1 MAYEFLNLEQEGAVA
16 VVTINRPAV
25 LNALSEAVLRE
36 IESAFD
42 ALAADEGVRAIV
54 LTGAGE
60 KAFVAG
66 ADIKELAAQTPVSG
80 RETARRG
87 QRLFTRIEQLGKPV
101 IAAIN
106 GFALGGGCELALAC
120 TFRFAADTARIGLPE
135 ITLGLL
141 PGYGGSVRLP
151 RLIGKARAME
161 MILTGKP
168 VTADEAFRV
177 GLVNRVVPAVSLVA
191 EAKAFAA
198 DLAAKA
204 PIALRYAMQSV
215 ERGLEMPFDE
225 ALELEATLFGLVSST
240 ADMREGTTAFL
251 EKRKPVFKGE

>member
-36 IESAFD
+36 IERAFD
-42 ALAADEGVRAIV
+42 ALAADDGVRAIV

-80 RETARRG
+80 RETAQRG
-87 QRLFTRIEQLGKPV
+87 QRLFSRIEQLGKPV

-135 ITLGLL
+135 ITLGIM

-177 GLVNRVVPAVSLVA
+177 GLVNRVVPAASLVA

-215 ERGLEMPFDE
+215 ERGLEMPVDE
-225 ALELEATLFGLVSST
+225 ALELEATLFGLVAST

>member
-1 MAYEFLNLEQEGAVA
+1 MAYEFLSLEQDGAVA
-16 VVTINRPAV
+16 IVTINRPAV
-25 LNALSEAVLRE
+25 LNALNEALLRE
-36 IESAFD
+36 MRAAFE
-42 ALAADEGVRAIV
+42 ALGEDDGVRAIV

-66 ADIKELAAQTPVSG
+66 ADIKELAAMTPVSG
-80 RETARRG
+80 REVALHG
-87 QRLFTRIEQLGKPV
+87 QRFFTRIEQLGKPV

-120 TFRFAADTARIGLPE
+120 TFRFAADTAKIGLPE
-135 ITLGLL
+135 ITLGIL

-177 GLVNRVVPAVSLVA
+177 GLVNRVVPAASLLV

-251 EKRKPVFKGE
+251 EKRKAVFKGE

>member
-42 ALAADEGVRAIV
+42 ALAADAGVRAIV

-87 QRLFTRIEQLGKPV
+87 QRLFTKIEQLGKPV

-135 ITLGLL
+135 ITLGIL

-168 VTADEAFRV
+168 VTADEAFRS
-177 GLVNRVVPAVSLVA
+177 GLVNRVVPAASLVD

-215 ERGLEMPFDE
+215 ERGLEMPVPE
-225 ALELEATLFGLVSST
+225 ALELEATFFGLVAST

>member
-42 ALAADEGVRAIV
+42 TLAADAGVRAIV

-87 QRLFTRIEQLGKPV
+87 QRLFTKIEQLGKPV

-135 ITLGLL
+135 ITLGIL

-168 VTADEAFRV
+168 VTADEAFRS
-177 GLVNRVVPAVSLVA
+177 GLVNRVVPAASLVD

-215 ERGLEMPFDE
+215 ERGLEMPVPE
-225 ALELEATLFGLVSST
+225 ALELEATFFGLVAST

>member
-1 MAYEFLNLEQEGAVA
+1 MAYDFLSLEQDGAVV

-66 ADIKELAAQTPVSG
+66 ADIKELAAQTPVTG
-80 RETARRG
+80 RETAKRG
-87 QRLFTRIEQLGKPV
+87 QRLFSRIEQLGKPV

-135 ITLGLL
+135 ITLGIL

-168 VTADEAFRV
+168 VNADEAFRV
-177 GLVNRVVPAVSLVA
+177 GLVNRVVPAASLVD

-198 DLAAKA
+198 ELAAKA

-215 ERGLEMPFDE
+215 ARGLEMPEDE

-240 ADMREGTTAFL
+240 ADMREGTKAFL

>member
-1 MAYEFLNLEQEGAVA
+1 MAYEFLSLEQEGAVA

-36 IESAFD
+36 IQRAFD
-42 ALAADEGVRAIV
+42 ALADDDGVRAIV

-120 TFRFAADTARIGLPE
+120 TFRFAADTAKIGLPE

-177 GLVNRVVPAVSLVA
+177 GLVNRVVPAASLVA

-204 PIALRYAMQSV
+204 PIALRYAMQSI

-225 ALELEATLFGLVSST
+225 ALELEATLFGLVAST

-251 EKRKPVFKGE
+251 EKRKAVFKGE

>member
-1 MAYEFLNLEQEGAVA
+1 MAYEFLSLEQEGAVA

-36 IESAFD
+36 IQRAFD
-42 ALAADEGVRAIV
+42 ALADDDGVRAIV

-120 TFRFAADTARIGLPE
+120 TFRFAADTAKIGLPE

-177 GLVNRVVPAVSLVA
+177 GLVNRVVPAASLVA
-191 EAKAFAA
+191 DAKAFAA

-204 PIALRYAMQSV
+204 PIALRYAMQSI

-225 ALELEATLFGLVSST
+225 ALELEATLFGLVAST

-251 EKRKPVFKGE
+251 EKRKAVFKGE

>member
-1 MAYEFLNLEQEGAVA
+1 MAYEFLNLEQDGAVA
-16 VVTINRPAV
+16 IVTITRPAV
-25 LNALSEAVLRE
+25 LNALNEALLTEMRA
-36 IESAFD
+36 AFD
-42 ALAADEGVRAIV
+42 ALADDEGVRAIV

-80 RETARRG
+80 RELARRG
-87 QRLFTRIEQLGKPV
+87 QRFFTRIEQLGKPV

-120 TFRFAADTARIGLPE
+120 TFRFAADTAKIGLPE

-161 MILTGKP
+161 IILTGKP

-177 GLVNRVVPAVSLVA
+177 GLVNRVVPAASLLA

-198 DLAAKA
+198 DLAARA

-215 ERGLEMPFDE
+215 ERGLEIPFDE

>member
-1 MAYEFLNLEQEGAVA
+1 M
-16 VVTINRPAV
+16 
-25 LNALSEAVLRE
+25 
-36 IESAFD
+36 
-42 ALAADEGVRAIV
+42 
-54 LTGAGE
+54 
-60 KAFVAG
+60 AG

-87 QRLFTRIEQLGKPV
+87 RRLFRRIERLGKPV

-161 MILTGKP
+161 MILTGRH
-168 VTADEAFRV
+168 VTADEAFRI
-177 GLVNRVVPAVSLVA
+177 GPGEARGAGRVAGGRGEGVRGRTRGEGAGALSLRDAVDRA
-191 EAKAFAA
+191 RPRDAG
-198 DLAAKA
+198 
-204 PIALRYAMQSV
+204 R
-215 ERGLEMPFDE
+215 RGAGTTKRRCSASSP
-225 ALELEATLFGLVSST
+225 ST
-240 ADMREGTTAFL
+240 ADDAAGTAAFL
-251 EKRKPVFKGE
+251 EKRKPAFKAVRLAASPRKRGEAARAGARKLRSHDRGVAENWKYCPMRAACAWRS

>member
-1 MAYEFLNLEQEGAVA
+1 MAYEFLSVEQDGAVA
-16 VVTINRPAV
+16 IVTINRPAV
-25 LNALSEAVLRE
+25 LNALNEALLRE
-36 IESAFD
+36 MRAAFE
-42 ALAADEGVRAIV
+42 ALGDDDSVRAIV

-66 ADIKELAAQTPVSG
+66 ADIKELAAVSPVSG
-80 RETARRG
+80 REVARRG
-87 QRLFTRIEQLGKPV
+87 QRFFTRIEQLGKPV

-106 GFALGGGCELALAC
+106 GFALGGGCELVLAC
-120 TFRFAADTARIGLPE
+120 TFRFAADTAKIGLPE

-177 GLVNRVVPAVSLVA
+177 GLVNRVVPAASLLA

-198 DLAAKA
+198 DLAARA